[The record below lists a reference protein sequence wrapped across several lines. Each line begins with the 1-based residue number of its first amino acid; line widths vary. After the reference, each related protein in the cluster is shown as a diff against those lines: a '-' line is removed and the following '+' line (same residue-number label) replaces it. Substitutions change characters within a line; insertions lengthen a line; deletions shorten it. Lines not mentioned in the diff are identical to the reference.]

1 MIVETDGGW
10 SSMLLPFL
18 ILVGIGIVG
27 VVVWLVWM
35 LNRSKAPKPEIG
47 TRAPPPVPQVEGDV
61 PLLVVRRSNFGN
73 WELYVSGQRVRRM
86 AAITNPEERE
96 AFVSAL
102 RFLFTFAKGG
112 ASSDESAS
120 PSPDLDTSQSG
131 RLGAAG
137 AAEPPSPTPR
147 VPVAERR
154 ERYSRASSPEGAALT
169 VNLVQE
175 IGDILEEMI
184 AASPE
189 MTGHSIGLINAPT
202 GGIGFAVDGKVYH
215 DLREIPNQEIR
226 ALIRKATQEWER
238 R

>member
-35 LNRSKAPKPEIG
+35 LNRSKPTKPQVG
-47 TRAPPPVPQVEGDV
+47 TRTPPPVPQVGEEV
-61 PLLVVRRSNFGN
+61 PLIVVRRSDFGD

-86 AAITNPEERE
+86 AAITDPEERE

-112 ASSDESAS
+112 ALSAEGAS
-120 PSPDLDTSQSG
+120 PSPDLDTSGPG
-131 RLGAAG
+131 RLATAG
-137 AAEPPSPTPR
+137 ANEPPPSSPR
-147 VPVAERR
+147 VPAAERR
-154 ERYSRASSPEGAALT
+154 ERYSRASSQEGT
-169 VNLVQE
+169 VPTINLVQE
-175 IGDILEEMI
+175 ISDILEEMI

-189 MTGHSIGLINAPT
+189 MTGHSIGLINVPT

-215 DLREIPNQEIR
+215 DLSEIPNPEIR
-226 ALIRKATQEWER
+226 AMIRKATQEWER